1 MVSTTRR
8 LCRPLPLVALLAGL
22 LGTHGSVLAQAD
34 GTRTLGGS
42 TKAGGKVMT
51 RDELRACMKQQDELD
66 AQRKSLEARR
76 VTMNQERDAIQAENE
91 ALKTKHE
98 EVKAR
103 NEAVRDFNERM
114 KEYGQRVEAF
124 NSKMSDLAQ
133 DSRGGAAADRKR
145 RELEKEKVELQRL
158 DAANKAESEKLQG
171 DLASEVEAVN
181 ARSQAQNRRATDWNT
196 RNKAL
201 EDEANA
207 YEDKRVDWKLNCGDR
222 RYREDD
228 EKAIRAGK

>member
-1 MVSTTRR
+1 MVSTTRL

-22 LGTHGSVLAQAD
+22 LGAHGSVLAQAD

-91 ALKTKHE
+91 ALKAKHE
-98 EVKAR
+98 EVKGR
-103 NEAVRDFNERM
+103 NLAVRDFNERM
-114 KEYGQRVEAF
+114 KEYSQRVEAY
-124 NSKMSDLAQ
+124 NAKMADFAQ
-133 DSRGGAAADRKR
+133 DSRSGPSMDRKR
-145 RELEKEKVELQRL
+145 RELEKEKAELQRM
-158 DAANKAESEKLQG
+158 DAANKAEGEKLQG
-171 DLASEVEAVN
+171 DLATEVEALN
-181 ARSQAQNRRATDWNT
+181 ARSQAQTQKASDWNS
-196 RNKAL
+196 RNKSL

>member
-76 VTMNQERDAIQAENE
+76 VTMNQERDAIQADNE
-91 ALKTKHE
+91 AVKAQQE
-98 EVKAR
+98 EIKAR
-103 NEAVRDFNERM
+103 NQGVRDYNERM
-114 KEYGQRVEAF
+114 KAYAERVDAYNE
-124 NSKMSDLAQ
+124 KMREFQEETRTGPMLE
-133 DSRGGAAADRKR
+133 RKR
-145 RELEKEKVELQRL
+145 RELEKEKAELQRM
-158 DAANKAESEKLQG
+158 DAANKAEGEKLQG
-171 DLASEVEAVN
+171 DLASKVEAVN
-181 ARSQAQNRRATDWNT
+181 AKVEAQGKRAADWNS